1 MVKKPNSMR
10 NLDKALHRI
19 AKDDADYV
27 NLRSFVANVVV
38 GQLLSEG
45 VIKGGSSL
53 KMRFG
58 DAATRYTTDLDAA
71 RSSDIDTFIDALGA
85 ALESGWEGFTGT
97 LELGRKARPKDV
109 PAHYVMQPV
118 DVKLS
123 YLGRSWC
130 TVALEVGHNE
140 VGDADVAD
148 MCVPEGSKELF
159 ESLGFPEPGMVPLMP
174 LSYQVAQK
182 IHALSEPGSKRAH
195 DLIDLRVIMQ
205 SEQIDLRKT
214 RIVCERVFAYRK
226 MQPWPSPIVEGAD
239 WSTLYDSQADGLDV
253 FHDVGEAV
261 SWANELIGSIDAS

>member
-85 ALESGWEGFTGT
+85 AL
-97 LELGRKARPKDV
+97 
-109 PAHYVMQPV
+109 
-118 DVKLS
+118 
-123 YLGRSWC
+123 
-130 TVALEVGHNE
+130 
-140 VGDADVAD
+140 
-148 MCVPEGSKELF
+148 
-159 ESLGFPEPGMVPLMP
+159 
-174 LSYQVAQK
+174 
-182 IHALSEPGSKRAH
+182 
-195 DLIDLRVIMQ
+195 
-205 SEQIDLRKT
+205 
-214 RIVCERVFAYRK
+214 
-226 MQPWPSPIVEGAD
+226 
-239 WSTLYDSQADGLDV
+239 
-253 FHDVGEAV
+253 
-261 SWANELIGSIDAS
+261 